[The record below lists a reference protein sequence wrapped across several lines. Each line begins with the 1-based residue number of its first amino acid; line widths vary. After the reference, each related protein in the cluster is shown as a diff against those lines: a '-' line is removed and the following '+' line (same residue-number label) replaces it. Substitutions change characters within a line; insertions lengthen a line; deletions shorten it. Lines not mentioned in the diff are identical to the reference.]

1 MSDDST
7 KQHLFALMA
16 HAEEQQKNI
25 DQTLDII
32 NKQQAQIES
41 LHKQLPNLAQHL
53 FTDSLNGARTS
64 IESDLSNHA
73 TKAAQD
79 LRQASRE
86 ATKAAQEIR
95 EGERRLVG
103 NLCFCMLEGF

>member
-25 DQTLDII
+25 DQTIDII

-53 FTDSLNGARTS
+53 FTAVSYTHLTLPT
-64 IESDLSNHA
+64 I
-73 TKAAQD
+73 
-79 LRQASRE
+79 LR
-86 ATKAAQEIR
+86 
-95 EGERRLVG
+95 V
-103 NLCFCMLEGF
+103 